1 MAWESASVI
10 APCFCVLWQDYGN
23 WKWDSGCRR
32 GRASSVQEQ
41 AGDGSY
47 FLTRALEISFLLH
60 VKETF

>member
-1 MAWESASVI
+1 MEI
-10 APCFCVLWQDYGN
+10 G
-23 WKWDSGCRR
+23 SGILAVE
-32 GRASSVQEQ
+32 GEGVSSVQEQ